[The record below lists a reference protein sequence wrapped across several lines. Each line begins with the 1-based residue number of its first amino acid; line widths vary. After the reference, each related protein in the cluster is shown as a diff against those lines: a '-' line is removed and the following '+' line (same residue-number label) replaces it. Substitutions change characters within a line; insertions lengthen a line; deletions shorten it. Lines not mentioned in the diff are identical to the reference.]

1 MILFL
6 HSNTFNCATVEVWEW
21 ISNSIQHFTAHVIT
35 FPFWDQSWTILVKG
49 AYIAHIFAVTLNLKY
64 SLKWFRLKF
73 GHLRYIGA
81 FVNKPCSCIE
91 TFHTYSINIFVPTLR
106 VDRLYPF
113 CLQRWD
119 TVHIT
124 IEYHFSSNLIVGLW
138 THRSYP
144 INRITYRDACNTTH
158 IIHQILSQDNSL
170 IRKQFSF
177 EWC

>member
-1 MILFL
+1 M
-6 HSNTFNCATVEVWEW
+6 
-21 ISNSIQHFTAHVIT
+21 
-35 FPFWDQSWTILVKG
+35 
-49 AYIAHIFAVTLNLKY
+49 Y

-73 GHLRYIGA
+73 SHLRYIGA
-81 FVNKPCSCIE
+81 FVNKPCTCIE
-91 TFHTYSINIFVPTLR
+91 TFHTYSINIFVLTLR

-119 TVHIT
+119 TVHIA

-158 IIHQILSQDNSL
+158 IIRHISSQDNSL
-170 IRKQFSF
+170 IRKQLSF
-177 EWC
+177 EWCQICEIWKKFILASLCLEICVSTRKYSSQI